1 MSKFVTTAN
10 TEVNHLSSAK
20 FRLKMK
26 MEKENLSDKGEERK
40 NSGGIH
46 AKFWRGHITGTY
58 IFQFWISDVK
68 LSLMKLVKQIPG
80 PQLCKLCWDH
90 NFQQK

>member
-1 MSKFVTTAN
+1 MSKSVTTAN

-40 NSGGIH
+40 NSGGIR
-46 AKFWRGHITGTY
+46 AKF
-58 IFQFWISDVK
+58 
-68 LSLMKLVKQIPG
+68 
-80 PQLCKLCWDH
+80 
-90 NFQQK
+90 